1 LASPS
6 KSAKWSDMIIR
17 LDRTLLRVA
26 GEDALSFLQGLLT
39 QNLETLPPG
48 ASAYAGLL
56 SPQGKVIAD
65 MIVWRERNDAF
76 LLDLA
81 ANRAE
86 AVLKRLLLYK
96 LRAKLTIE
104 RLQGLSVFAVLGE
117 TRPALAPL
125 MTAVDPRFP
134 DGSYGERL
142 IGDGPWDDDPAAY
155 EAVRLQL
162 GVPDLA
168 RDAGADEVFALEAL
182 FEELHGVDFHKGC
195 FVGQENV
202 SRMKRRATTRK
213 KFCPLRCGGAP
224 PAPGTPIAA
233 GAIALG
239 EVRTGMPGRA
249 LGLIRLDRVQE
260 ALDNGLTLRAG
271 ETILHLDPPEWLIM
285 PTGKDEA

>member
-1 LASPS
+1 
-6 KSAKWSDMIIR
+6 MIIR

-195 FVGQENV
+195 FVGQETT
-202 SRMKRRATTRK
+202 SRMKRRGTVKTR
-213 KFCPLRCGGAP
+213 FLPVAFDGPPPTPGAE
-224 PAPGTPIAA
+224 ILA
-233 GAIALG
+233 G
-239 EVRTGMPGRA
+239 E
-249 LGLIRLDRVQE
+249 
-260 ALDNGLTLRAG
+260 LRAG
-271 ETILHLDPPEWLIM
+271 EVLSVGEGLAMASLRLDRIEGAELSSGGVALRVLRPDWFAAAL
-285 PTGKDEA
+285 G